1 MILSGL
7 MKGEKQMRMKKWA
20 ALLTALCL
28 VCGACF
34 SANAETAYSVT
45 GKDTKMYIGSVDNSR
60 DIQLFYV
67 NGGNIPYIRVED
79 VGMLVETAYSLLPL
93 AAPFYGL
100 EYKAGGDH
108 AVYTRGNYTMDFDFT
123 NDTITFSDFDAF
135 FKADNVGLVDLVWT
149 SENTDALFRMSGLT
163 TERYGKELVFDLK
176 PYEIDLVAAGGSYYV
191 PLQTVSDIA
200 CSYYECPAYYNGDAV
215 FLTEGM
221 DDAMKAVFQ
230 AGSLGWSEDLAAFS
244 YHELCF
250 ALDYQYGLKDIH
262 GITGFDELFS
272 ETGLKEGFLNTDA
285 TKADKALYR
294 LIYFFL
300 GDQHSALNS
309 LSPLTDREAMLD
321 VLDLGQGL
329 SNNKTARAQL
339 DFHTA
344 RDKAYPDGIP
354 AYEEIGNTAYITFDQ
369 FMDFAPDLDYMA
381 PVTEADNSKNETVRL
396 MQYACSQILRE
407 GSPIQN
413 VVMDLSCNGGGNTGA
428 AEYVMATFLGE
439 ADFSIKNTMTGAL
452 TDSVYT
458 IDTNLD
464 GVFDEKDTLA
474 GKGLNLFCITS
485 PLSFSCGNLVPC
497 VFKSSQKVTLLGQ
510 TSGGGSCSV
519 HCFTTV
525 YGSSFQVSGFRRFS
539 VMKNGSFY
547 DIDLGADPDYY
558 IARPEKFYTR
568 EALTEFINGLY

>member
-1 MILSGL
+1 
-7 MKGEKQMRMKKWA
+7 
-20 ALLTALCL
+20 
-28 VCGACF
+28 
-34 SANAETAYSVT
+34 
-45 GKDTKMYIGSVDNSR
+45 
-60 DIQLFYV
+60 
-67 NGGNIPYIRVED
+67 
-79 VGMLVETAYSLLPL
+79 
-93 AAPFYGL
+93 
-100 EYKAGGDH
+100 
-108 AVYTRGNYTMDFDFT
+108 
-123 NDTITFSDFDAF
+123 
-135 FKADNVGLVDLVWT
+135 
-149 SENTDALFRMSGLT
+149 
-163 TERYGKELVFDLK
+163 
-176 PYEIDLVAAGGSYYV
+176 
-191 PLQTVSDIA
+191 
-200 CSYYECPAYYNGDAV
+200 
-215 FLTEGM
+215 
-221 DDAMKAVFQ
+221 
-230 AGSLGWSEDLAAFS
+230 
-244 YHELCF
+244 
-250 ALDYQYGLKDIH
+250 
-262 GITGFDELFS
+262 
-272 ETGLKEGFLNTDA
+272 
-285 TKADKALYR
+285 
-294 LIYFFL
+294 
-300 GDQHSALNS
+300 
-309 LSPLTDREAMLD
+309 
-321 VLDLGQGL
+321 
-329 SNNKTARAQL
+329 
-339 DFHTA
+339 
-344 RDKAYPDGIP
+344 
-354 AYEEIGNTAYITFDQ
+354 
-369 FMDFAPDLDYMA
+369 MDFAPDLDYMA

-396 MQYACSQILRE
+396 MQYACSRILRE